1 MDSWEKQHHTKQRQM
16 KEETASHV
24 SEIHE
29 VGVGKLRDR
38 YRNSVTDGGTLT
50 ERR

>member
-24 SEIHE
+24 SEINE
-29 VGVGKLRDR
+29 VGVGNGEIGIEIL
-38 YRNSVTDGGTLT
+38 
-50 ERR
+50 